1 MGRALKDVSGLGGR
15 YASGVSFDE
24 ARRPLQSRLFMT
36 FLQRVSITRVV
47 DRLMLPARHVQH
59 VLMSTWTNWTMYLRY
74 SICALVVCAGLQ
86 GCATLPNGHLWGAD
100 ATLRPGW
107 SRVREAAVDA
117 ARDPWVWAPAA
128 GAALFQ
134 IDDWDRR
141 TSDWARTNT
150 PVFGSQRS
158 AENWSDD
165 LRDASSIAHYLTIA
179 ATPGGDDAGDW
190 ILAKGKATLTQLAAV
205 AVTGGMTKALKSA
218 ADRERPNGSDE
229 ESFPSGH
236 ASNSAVHTR
245 LASENLRSMELSSG
259 VQRSLDVGLDALTVA
274 TAWAR
279 VEAGAHFPSDT
290 LVGMA
295 LGNFVGSFVNRAFLG
310 LDDSTAAVAL
320 ASTEQGMVLR
330 WECRF

>member
-1 MGRALKDVSGLGGR
+1 MTAL
-15 YASGVSFDE
+15 E
-24 ARRPLQSRLFMT
+24 
-36 FLQRVSITRVV
+36 RVSITRIVG
-47 DRLMLPARHVQH
+47 RLMHPVRHVQR
-59 VLMSTWTNWTMYLRY
+59 VFTSTSTKRAMRLRY
-74 SICALVVCAGLQ
+74 SICVLVACAGLQ

-107 SRVREAAVDA
+107 SRVREAAVEA

-150 PVFGSQRS
+150 PVFGSQRG
-158 AENWSDD
+158 AEDWSDD
-165 LRDASSIAHYLTIA
+165 LRTASAIADYITIV
-179 ATPGGDDAGDW
+179 ATPGGDDASDW
-190 ILAKGKATLTQLAAV
+190 MLAKGKGTLTQLAAV

-218 ADRERPNGSDE
+218 ADRERPTGSDD

-236 ASNSAVHTR
+236 TSNSAVHTR

-259 VQRSLDVGLDALTVA
+259 VRRSLDFGLDALTIA
-274 TAWAR
+274 TGWAR

-310 LDDSTAAVAL
+310 LDDSSAAVSL
-320 ASTEQGMVLR
+320 ASTGQGMVVR
-330 WECRF
+330 WQCRF

>member
-1 MGRALKDVSGLGGR
+1 
-15 YASGVSFDE
+15 
-24 ARRPLQSRLFMT
+24 
-36 FLQRVSITRVV
+36 
-47 DRLMLPARHVQH
+47 
-59 VLMSTWTNWTMYLRY
+59 MSTWTKRAMRLRS
-74 SICALVVCAGLQ
+74 SICVLVACAGLQ

-107 SRVREAAVDA
+107 GRVREAAVEA

-158 AENWSDD
+158 AEDWSDD
-165 LRDASSIAHYLTIA
+165 LRTASAIAHYITIA
-179 ATPGGDDAGDW
+179 ATPGGDDATDW
-190 ILAKGKATLTQLAAV
+190 MLAKGKGTLTQLAAV

-218 ADRERPNGSDE
+218 ADRERPTGSDD

-236 ASNSAVHTR
+236 TSNSAVHTR

-259 VQRSLDVGLDALTVA
+259 VRRSLDFGLDALTIA
-274 TAWAR
+274 TGWAR

-310 LDDSTAAVAL
+310 LEDSNAVTL
-320 ASTEQGMVLR
+320 ASTGQGIVVR
-330 WECRF
+330 WQCRF